1 MKKRTYLKTF
11 ALTLIIVTLMITSL
25 GVIIPKVFATGRIY
39 IVPPDI
45 DDPGLGPGSTFIVN
59 ATAENVEDVYTW
71 QVQVEFDPTILHCI
85 GAWVPT
91 ESIFN
96 LDIKPPPIINND
108 FGFAVLGA
116 SLVMPPG
123 VNGSDTLACF
133 EFEVVGIGFTE
144 IAYSKPYGD
153 DTFLLDSEL
162 HEIPVTVEDG
172 SFNNWV
178 PPPPADLYIDP
189 SRIVDPSFIEGSVF
203 NVSLSIRNATNLNS
217 WSAKI
222 AYNKTILNATA
233 VYEGDFLKA
242 VGSTSFNFEIQH
254 DYNTTHGLVDMSCIV
269 TTGEGANGD
278 GELAIITFE
287 VVGLGQSDIEISEPD
302 LRDPS
307 ETELPFN
314 VYHGYFNNILM
325 AKLRIEPSEVS
336 GPEYVPGSTFTI
348 NVTLEDVE
356 NLKTCVF
363 NLTYVPSVILEID
376 VNVPTVLGQTPI
388 KRLRIDDVEGYI
400 WAELT
405 YPDQITTYEPV
416 TIMMVEFQVVALGI
430 SPINL
435 TDTEL
440 YDTEGGPITHEV
452 YHGIF
457 IGLIRDVAVIA
468 VIPELNI
475 AYQGWIVNVN
485 VTVRNEGNLTETFDV
500 EIYYDDNLGG
510 TGTVTDL
517 PPNEET
523 TIIIAWDTSSV
534 TPCHNYTI
542 SATALPVPNEF
553 DLGDNTLAD
562 GEVKI
567 RIMGDLDD
575 NGVVD
580 MKDINIVVDAYGAYA
595 GSPKW
600 NFYADLNRDGRIDLR
615 DIGICANNF
624 QKTCPS

>member
-1 MKKRTYLKTF
+1 MKKVTHYKAI
-11 ALTLIIVTLMITSL
+11 ALTLIIATLMITSL
-25 GVIIPKVFATGRIY
+25 SVTIPKVSATGRIY
-39 IVPPDI
+39 IVPPEI
-45 DDPGLGPGSTFIVN
+45 DDPGLGPGSTFFVN
-59 ATAENVEDVYTW
+59 ATAENLEDVNTW
-71 QVQVEFDPTILHCI
+71 QVQLEFDPTILHCI
-85 GAWVPT
+85 DAWIPPD
-91 ESIFN
+91 SIFK
-96 LDIKPPPIINND
+96 LDFSPTPIIDND
-108 FGFAVLGA
+108 VGFAVLG
-116 SLVMPPG
+116 SSQLSGG
-123 VNGSDTLACF
+123 VSGSDTLACF
-133 EFEVVGIGFTE
+133 EFEVVGRGFTE
-144 IAYSKPYGD
+144 IAYSKPYGV
-153 DTFLLDSEL
+153 DTFLLDSDL
-162 HEIPVTVEDG
+162 HDIPVTVEDG
-172 SFNNWV
+172 SFNNYV

-189 SRIVDPSFIEGSVF
+189 SRIVDPSYIEGSVF

-222 AYNKTILNATA
+222 AYNESILNATA

-254 DYNTTHGLVDMSCIV
+254 NTTHGLVNMNCIV

-287 VVGLGQSDIEISEPD
+287 VVDLGQSDIEISEPD

-356 NLKTCVF
+356 NLKTCIF
-363 NLTYVPSVILEID
+363 NLTYIPSVILEID
-376 VNVPTVLGQTPI
+376 VNVPPVLGQTPI
-388 KRLRIDDVEGYI
+388 KKLQIDDVEGYI

-416 TIMMVEFQVVALGI
+416 AIMMVEFQVVAMGI
-430 SPINL
+430 SPLNL

-457 IGLIRDVAVIA
+457 IGLIRDVAVIV
-468 VIPELNI
+468 VIPQLDI
-475 AYQGWIVNVN
+475 AYQGWAVNVN
-485 VTVRNEGNLTETFDV
+485 VTVKNEGNLTETFDV
-500 EIYYDDNLGG
+500 EIYYDDALGG

-523 TIIIAWDTSSV
+523 IIIIAWDTSSV
-534 TPCHNYTI
+534 TSCHNYTI
-542 SATALPVPNEF
+542 KAIALPVPNEL
-553 DLGDNTLAD
+553 DLGDNTLTN
-562 GEVKI
+562 GKVKI
-567 RIMGDLDD
+567 RIMGDLDG

-580 MKDINIVVDAYGAYA
+580 MRDIQIVIDAFGGYPGK
-595 GSPKW
+595 PKW

-615 DIGICANNF
+615 DIGICASNF